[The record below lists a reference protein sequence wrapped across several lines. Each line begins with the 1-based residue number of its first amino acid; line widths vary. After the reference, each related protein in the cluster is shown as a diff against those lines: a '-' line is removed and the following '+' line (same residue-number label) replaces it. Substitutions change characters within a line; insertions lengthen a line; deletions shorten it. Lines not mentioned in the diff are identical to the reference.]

1 VGEAEM
7 DGDLAARVAP
17 TTIDD
22 GTFLSTDYFN
32 AFNEVIMLLGMLQD
46 MPEMFDEVRGWHFR
60 TYEEHFR
67 ESGLGIAPL
76 AIEAY
81 GHVDPPVRA
90 QFERNIDQLRLTV
103 ETARD
108 ALGALMDQG
117 ELEHFKHSAIDYTMQ
132 LQALVDAGSAI
143 VHGGTTQVADQSAI
157 DDMF

>member
-1 VGEAEM
+1 M

-32 AFNEVIMLLGMLQD
+32 AFNEVIMLLGMMPD

-60 TYEEHFR
+60 TYEEHFQ

-81 GHVDPPVRA
+81 HHVEPPVRA
-90 QFERNIDQLRLTV
+90 EFERNIAQLRLTV
-103 ETARD
+103 ETARETL
-108 ALGALMDQG
+108 AQMMDQG
-117 ELEHFKHSAIDYTMQ
+117 ELERFKYSAIDYSMQ

-143 VHGGTTQVADQSAI
+143 VHGGTNQVSEQCAI
-157 DDMF
+157 DDLF

>member
-1 VGEAEM
+1 M

-32 AFNEVIMLLGMLQD
+32 AFNEVIMLLGMLHE
-46 MPEMFDEVRGWHFR
+46 MPEMFDEVREWRFR

-67 ESGLGIAPL
+67 ESGLALAPL

-81 GHVDPPVRA
+81 GHVDPSIRA
-90 QFERNIDQLRLTV
+90 EFERNVAQLRLTI

-108 ALGALMDQG
+108 ALARMIDRG
-117 ELEHFKHSAIDYTMQ
+117 EFGRFKNSAIDYSMQ

-143 VHGGTTQVADQSAI
+143 VHGGTTQVADQCAI

>member
-1 VGEAEM
+1 M

-17 TTIDD
+17 TTIDN
-22 GTFLSTDYFN
+22 GTLLSTDYFN
-32 AFNEVIMLLGMLQD
+32 AFNEVIMLLGMMPD

-81 GHVDPPVRA
+81 GHVEPPVRA
-90 QFERNIDQLRLTV
+90 EFERNIAQLRLTV
-103 ETARD
+103 ETARETL
-108 ALGALMDQG
+108 AQMMDRG
-117 ELEHFKHSAIDYTMQ
+117 ELERFKYSAIDYSMQ

-143 VHGGTTQVADQSAI
+143 VHGGASQVSEQCAI

>member
-1 VGEAEM
+1 
-7 DGDLAARVAP
+7 L
-17 TTIDD
+17 
-22 GTFLSTDYFN
+22 LSTDYFN
-32 AFNEVIMLLGMLQD
+32 AFNEVIMLLGMMPD

-81 GHVDPPVRA
+81 GHVEPPVRA
-90 QFERNIDQLRLTV
+90 EFERNIAQLRLTV
-103 ETARD
+103 ETARETL
-108 ALGALMDQG
+108 AQMMDRG
-117 ELEHFKHSAIDYTMQ
+117 ELERFKYSAIDYSMQ

-143 VHGGTTQVADQSAI
+143 VHGGTSQVSEQCAI

>member
-1 VGEAEM
+1 M

-17 TTIDD
+17 TTIDN

-32 AFNEVIMLLGMLQD
+32 AFNEVIMLLGMMPD

-60 TYEEHFR
+60 TYEEHFH

-81 GHVDPPVRA
+81 GHVEPPVRA
-90 QFERNIDQLRLTV
+90 EFERNIAQLRLTV
-103 ETARD
+103 ETARETL
-108 ALGALMDQG
+108 AQMMDQG
-117 ELEHFKHSAIDYTMQ
+117 ELERFKYSAIDYSMQ

-143 VHGGTTQVADQSAI
+143 VHGGTNQVSEQCAI

>member
-1 VGEAEM
+1 M

-46 MPEMFDEVRGWHFR
+46 MPEMFDEVRDWRFR

-67 ESGLGIAPL
+67 ESGLALAPL

-81 GHVDPPVRA
+81 GHVDPPIRA
-90 QFERNIDQLRLTV
+90 EFERNVAQLRLTI

-108 ALGALMDQG
+108 ALAQMIDQG
-117 ELEHFKHSAIDYTMQ
+117 ELERFKNSAIDYSMQ

-143 VHGGTTQVADQSAI
+143 VHGGTTQVADQCAI

>member
-1 VGEAEM
+1 M

-17 TTIDD
+17 TTIDN
-22 GTFLSTDYFN
+22 GTLLSTDYFN
-32 AFNEVIMLLGMLQD
+32 AFNEVIMLLGMMPD

-81 GHVDPPVRA
+81 GHVEPPVRA
-90 QFERNIDQLRLTV
+90 EFERNIAQLRLTV
-103 ETARD
+103 EIARETL
-108 ALGALMDQG
+108 AQMMDQG
-117 ELEHFKHSAIDYTMQ
+117 ELERFKYSAIDYSMQ

-143 VHGGTTQVADQSAI
+143 VHGGTSQVSEQCAI

>member
-1 VGEAEM
+1 M

-17 TTIDD
+17 TTIDN

-32 AFNEVIMLLGMLQD
+32 AFNEVIMLLGMMPD

-81 GHVDPPVRA
+81 GHVEPPVRA
-90 QFERNIDQLRLTV
+90 EFERNIAQLRLTV
-103 ETARD
+103 ETARETL
-108 ALGALMDQG
+108 AQMMDQG
-117 ELEHFKHSAIDYTMQ
+117 ELERFKYSAIDYSMQ

-143 VHGGTTQVADQSAI
+143 VHGGTNQVSEQCAI

>member
-1 VGEAEM
+1 M

-17 TTIDD
+17 TTIDN

-32 AFNEVIMLLGMLQD
+32 AFNEVIMLLGMMPD

-81 GHVDPPVRA
+81 SHVEPPVRA
-90 QFERNIDQLRLTV
+90 EFERNIAQLRLTV
-103 ETARD
+103 ETARET
-108 ALGALMDQG
+108 LSQMMDQG
-117 ELEHFKHSAIDYTMQ
+117 ELERFKYSAIDYSMQ

-143 VHGGTTQVADQSAI
+143 VHGGTNQVSEQCAI